1 MVKPEP
7 TPLKLAILYDYR
19 EESWPSMDL
28 CAEMLSLQLRR
39 EHSLS
44 LTTLDICPPFV
55 RRFGSL
61 PWLGKQ
67 YTAFNGD
74 RLCNRYWDYPRYL
87 RHQRD
92 QFQLF
97 HISDH
102 SYAHLVHSLPPE
114 RTGVFCH
121 DLDTFRCLLEP
132 DQEPRPAWF
141 RALSQRILT
150 GMQQAAIVFYSTSTI
165 RNQIEEYS
173 LIETSRL
180 IHAPY
185 GISTEFSPEPTSIS
199 ETLPA
204 ELLGFE
210 NSTDFILHVGTCIP
224 RKRIDVLL
232 DVFAALTKLKPQL
245 KLVKVGGVWTE
256 SQQAQIN
263 QLGIAAQITHLQNLE
278 RHQIAELYR
287 RAAVVLLTSEAEG
300 FGLPLIEALACGAIV
315 VASDIPV
322 LREVGGAA
330 AVYCPVGDLPTWVNT
345 VAQLLAEPDLA
356 PAAAI
361 TIAQAEKYSW
371 SAHAAT
377 IAQAY
382 LALV

>member
-1 MVKPEP
+1 MVKPES
-7 TPLKLAILYDYR
+7 TALKLAVLYDYR
-19 EESWPSMDL
+19 EEGWPSMDL
-28 CAEMLSLQLRR
+28 CAEMLSFQLRQ

-44 LTTLDICPPFV
+44 LSTLDICPPFV

-67 YTAFNGD
+67 YAAFNGD

-132 DQEPRPAWF
+132 DQEPRPGWF
-141 RALSQRILT
+141 KAIARRILAGLQKAAVVFHT
-150 GMQQAAIVFYSTSTI
+150 TQQVRAEIEAYHLVDPDRLVQAPLGIAA
-165 RNQIEEYS
+165 
-173 LIETSRL
+173 
-180 IHAPY
+180 
-185 GISTEFSPEPTSIS
+185 EFSPTAFPTDPLNP
-199 ETLPA
+199 LP
-204 ELLGFE
+204 LGIT
-210 NSTDFILHVGTCIP
+210 SPFILHVGSCIP
-224 RKRIDVLL
+224 RKRVDVLL
-232 DVFAALTKLKPQL
+232 DVFAQLQLTQPNL
-245 KLVKVGGVWTE
+245 KLVKVSGDWSEGQR
-256 SQQAQIN
+256 SQIE

-278 RHQIAELYR
+278 RCQIAELYR

-322 LREVGGAA
+322 FREVGGRRRFT
-330 AVYCPVGDLPTWVNT
+330 VQWVT
-345 VAQLLAEPDLA
+345 CRPG
-356 PAAAI
+356 
-361 TIAQAEKYSW
+361 
-371 SAHAAT
+371 
-377 IAQAY
+377 
-382 LALV
+382 